1 MLVNCFRRLACICAE
16 IQKNLSGIAMIEFAL
31 IVPFFLAI
39 GLWGIELANYQ
50 LKIMKIEQ
58 IAANLA
64 DNGSRIGDYST
75 LQNRR
80 IFESDID
87 DLFVGASLAAGA
99 QMDLFGKG
107 RVILSSVEM
116 NTAGKQYIHW
126 QRCTGAKTVLSSYGK
141 EGDILPDAGIGPVGS
156 RVPALPND
164 ALMFVELQYDYQ
176 PLISN
181 SFIGSPTIKSI
192 ASYIVRSSRDLS
204 QIYQTTPASPTM
216 TCGKYSNTVA

>member
-141 EGDILPDAGIGPVGS
+141 EGDILPDAGIGPKGGE
-156 RVPALPND
+156 VPALPND
-164 ALMFVELQYDYQ
+164 AVMFAEVQYEYQ
-176 PLISN
+176 PLISDT
-181 SFIGSPTIKSI
+181 FIGTPLISSV
-192 ASYIVRSSRDLS
+192 ASFTVRSSRDLT
-204 QIYQTTPASPTM
+204 QIYQGTPPSPKM
-216 TCGKYSNTVA
+216 TCNRYTATVA